1 MILASQQIETWF
13 TPYSAVNNV
22 MRVLTLLDRD
32 LLVGDNAL
40 MAVSVTASLL
50 IVVAYIVGFS
60 ALSIYLFK
68 RRDM

>member
-1 MILASQQIETWF
+1 
-13 TPYSAVNNV
+13 
-22 MRVLTLLDRD
+22 
-32 LLVGDNAL
+32 

-50 IVVAYIVGFS
+50 VVVAYIVGFS